1 MPTALRVLL
10 LEDQP
15 ADAELLLHELR
26 RADFDPLAERVET
39 EAEYVAGLDGAP
51 DVILADYTLPQ
62 FNALDALHHLQ
73 ERGLD
78 IPFIVVTGAVSEEA
92 AVECIKEGAA
102 DYLLKDRLSR
112 LGQAV
117 ERALAQR
124 RMREEKRQ
132 AEVALRQSEARYRAI
147 SELTSDYA
155 YALGLQADG

>member
-1 MPTALRVLL
+1 MPTSLRVLL

-39 EAEYVAGLDGAP
+39 EEEYVARLDSAP

-62 FNALDALHHLQ
+62 FNALDALHHLH
-73 ERGLD
+73 ER
-78 IPFIVVTGAVSEEA
+78 
-92 AVECIKEGAA
+92 GAA

-117 ERALAQR
+117 ERALAQK

-132 AEVALRQSEARYRAI
+132 AEGALRQSEARYRAI
-147 SELTSDYA
+147 SEL
-155 YALGLQADG
+155 